1 MENVIQSM
9 VNGMS
14 AAAWVLGFVL
24 VTGGTALALS
34 LFGWTFACF
43 KEVVR
48 AYGEA
53 DAGGDAAGES
63 GENFAAVRG
72 DHRRREAKRERRE
85 VGNQSDV
92 YGKAA
97 DAAAADQVARAR
109 GEGWMI

>member
-34 LFGWTFACF
+34 MFAWAFGNFM
-43 KEVVR
+43 EVVQ
-48 AYGEA
+48 AYAETEP
-53 DAGGDAAGES
+53 GGDAGGES
-63 GENFAAVRG
+63 GEDPAAMRG
-72 DHRRREAKRERRE
+72 DYKRRKEKRERRE
-85 VGNQSDV
+85 TGNQSDL
-92 YGKAA
+92 YGAAA